1 MHHFSYRDGSLF
13 AEDVDLRRIADE
25 VGTPVYVYSSATIER
40 HYRLYAQAMQSAAP
54 AGKAHVFYAMKA
66 NGNLGVLKTLASLG
80 AGADTVSEGE
90 IRKALAAGFPA
101 NRIVFSGVG
110 KSESELRFAVQA
122 GIYQVNIET
131 EGELDLLSRVASALG
146 KRQEAVFRVNPDIG
160 AGGHAKITTGSSE
173 NKFGVSFEEVG
184 RLYARAANLP
194 GVRMMGLALHIGS
207 QIQETESFEAAYAK
221 MAVLVGDLRG
231 EGHRVDRLDLGGGLG
246 IPYDIPQDLEGR
258 DFDHGPGLIEAYAAM
273 VKRVTQGLDVELGFE
288 PGRLIVGNA
297 GILMTRV
304 LHLNPRPTK
313 QFLVVDA
320 AMNDLVRPAMYEA
333 YHEIWPVAE
342 PQAGTPEVAY
352 DVVGP
357 ICESGDTFT
366 TGRALPALQPGDLIA
381 FMTAGAYGASMSS
394 TYNQRLLVP
403 EVLVKGADYAVT
415 RPRQTFEELLGTD
428 RAPPWLA

>member
-13 AEDVDLRRIADE
+13 AEDVDLRRIAAE

-40 HYRLYAQAMQSAAP
+40 HYRLYAAAMEGTAGP
-54 AGKAHVFYAMKA
+54 GKAHVFYAMKA
-66 NGNLGVLKTLASLG
+66 NGNLGVLKTLAALG

-90 IRKALAAGFPA
+90 VRKALAAGFPPEK
-101 NRIVFSGVG
+101 IVFSGVG

-122 GIYQVNIET
+122 GIYQVNVET
-131 EGELDLLSRVASALG
+131 EGELDLLSKVAAALG

-160 AGGHAKITTGSSE
+160 AGGHAKITTGSAE
-173 NKFGVSFEEVG
+173 NKFGVSFEEVH
-184 RLYARAANLP
+184 RLYARAANMP
-194 GVRMMGLALHIGS
+194 GVRLMGLALHIGS
-207 QIQETESFEAAYAK
+207 QIQETEAFEAAYAK
-221 MAVLVGDLRG
+221 MVQLVVALRG

-246 IPYDIPQDLEGR
+246 IPYDIPT

-273 VKRVTQGLDVELGFE
+273 VARVTDGLDVELGFE

-297 GILMTRV
+297 GILMTQV

-313 QFLVVDA
+313 QFAVVDA

-333 YHEIWPVAE
+333 YHEIWPVRE
-342 PQAGTPEVAY
+342 PAAQGRRIAY

-366 TGRALPALQPGDLIA
+366 TGRELPELAPGDLIA

-403 EVLVKGADYAVT
+403 EVLVKGDQYAVT
-415 RPRQTFEELLGTD
+415 RPRQSYEELLSTD
-428 RAPPWLA
+428 RSPPWLA

>member
-1 MHHFSYRDGSLF
+1 MHHFSYCDGSLF
-13 AEDVDLRRIADE
+13 AEDVDLRQIAAE

-40 HYRLYAQAMQSAAP
+40 HYRLYEAAMKSAAP
-54 AGKAHVFYAMKA
+54 GGKAHVFYAMKA
-66 NGNLGVLKTLASLG
+66 NGNLGVLKTLAALG
-80 AGADTVSEGE
+80 AGVDTVSEGE
-90 IRKALAAGFPA
+90 VRKALAAGFPA

-110 KSESELRFAVQA
+110 KSESELRFAVEA

-131 EGELDLLSRVASALG
+131 EGELDLLARVAESLG

-173 NKFGVSFEEVG
+173 NKFGVSFEEVS
-184 RLYARAANLP
+184 RLYARAANQA
-194 GVRMMGLALHIGS
+194 GVRMVGLAVHIGS
-207 QIQETESFEAAYAK
+207 QIQETASFEAAYAK
-221 MAVLVGDLRG
+221 MASLVGSLRA

-246 IPYDIPQDLEGR
+246 IPYDIPKDFNQGPDLV
-258 DFDHGPGLIEAYAAM
+258 EAYAAM
-273 VKRVTQGLDVELGFE
+273 VGRVTEGLDVELGFE

-297 GILMTRV
+297 GILLTRV

-320 AMNDLVRPAMYEA
+320 AMNDLMRPAMYEA
-333 YHEIWPVAE
+333 YHEIWPVSE
-342 PQAGTPEVAY
+342 PAADAGEVAY

-366 TGRALPALQPGDLIA
+366 TGRELPTSKPGDLIA

-394 TYNQRLLVP
+394 TYNQRPLVA
-403 EVLVKGADYAVT
+403 EVLVKGAQFAVT
-415 RPRQTFEELLGTD
+415 RPRQTYEDLLGTD
-428 RAPPWLA
+428 RSPPWLA

>member
-1 MHHFSYRDGSLF
+1 MHHFAYRDGSLH
-13 AEDVDLRRIADE
+13 AEGVDLKRIATE
-25 VGTPVYVYSSATIER
+25 VGTPVYVYSTATIER
-40 HYRLYAQAMQSAAP
+40 HYKLFEAAMKKA

-66 NGNLGVLKTLASLG
+66 NGNLGVLRTLGALG
-80 AGADTVSEGE
+80 AGIDTVSEGE
-90 IRKALAAGFPA
+90 VRKALAAGIAPEK
-101 NRIVFSGVG
+101 IVFSGVG
-110 KSESELRFAVQA
+110 KSEQELRFAVEA
-122 GIYQVNIET
+122 GLYQVNIES
-131 EGELDLLSRVASALG
+131 ESELDLLSKVAASLG

-184 RLYARAANLP
+184 RLYARAANMP
-194 GVRMMGLALHIGS
+194 GVRIMGLAVHIGS
-207 QIQETESFEAAYAK
+207 QIREIDAFEAAYAK
-221 MAVLVGDLRG
+221 MVALVGELKG

-246 IPYDIPQDLEGR
+246 IPYDIPKT
-258 DFDHGPGLIEAYAAM
+258 FDYGPGLIEAYAEM
-273 VKRVTQGLDVELGFE
+273 VGKVTKGLDLELGFE

-297 GILMTRV
+297 GILLTKV

-342 PQAGTPEVAY
+342 PAIGGPEVAY

-366 TGRALPALQPGDLIA
+366 VGRVLPQLGQNDLVA

-394 TYNQRLLVP
+394 TYNQRLLIP
-403 EVLVKGADYAVT
+403 EVMVKGDDYAVT
-415 RPRQTFEELLGTD
+415 RPRQSYEELIGTD
-428 RAPPWLA
+428 RLPGWFA

>member
-1 MHHFSYRDGSLF
+1 MHHFAYRDGSLH
-13 AEDVDLRRIADE
+13 AEGVDLNRIAAE
-25 VGTPVYVYSSATIER
+25 VGTPVYVYSTATIER
-40 HYRLYAQAMQSAAP
+40 HYKLFEAAVKKTAP
-54 AGKAHVFYAMKA
+54 AGKTHVFYAMKA
-66 NGNLGVLKTLASLG
+66 NGNLGVLKTLGALG
-80 AGADTVSEGE
+80 AGIDTVSEGE
-90 IRKALAAGFPA
+90 VRKALAAGIPA
-101 NRIVFSGVG
+101 DRIVFSGVG
-110 KSESELRFAVQA
+110 KSEEELRFAVEA
-122 GIYQVNIET
+122 GIYQVNIES
-131 EGELDLLSRVASALG
+131 ESELDLLSKVSASLG

-184 RLYARAANLP
+184 RLYSRAANMP
-194 GVRMMGLALHIGS
+194 GVRIMGLAVHIGS
-207 QIQETESFEAAYAK
+207 QIREIDAFEAAYAK
-221 MAVLVGDLRG
+221 MVALVGDLKG

-246 IPYDIPQDLEGR
+246 IPYDIPKT
-258 DFDHGPGLIEAYAAM
+258 FDYGPGLIEAYAEM
-273 VKRVTQGLDVELGFE
+273 VGRVTKGLDVELGFE

-297 GILMTRV
+297 GILLTQV

-342 PQAGTPEVAY
+342 RPVDAPSVAY

-366 TGRALPALQPGDLIA
+366 TGRALPQLKQGDLVA

-394 TYNQRLLVP
+394 TYNQRLLVA
-403 EVLVKGADYAVT
+403 EVMVKGDQYAVT
-415 RPRQTFEELLGTD
+415 RPRQSYEELIGLD
-428 RAPPWLA
+428 RAPAWLG